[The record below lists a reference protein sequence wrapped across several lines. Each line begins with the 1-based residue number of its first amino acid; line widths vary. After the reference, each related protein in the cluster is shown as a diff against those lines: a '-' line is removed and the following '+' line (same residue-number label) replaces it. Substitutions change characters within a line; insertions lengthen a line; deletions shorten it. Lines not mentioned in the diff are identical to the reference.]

1 MGLQKL
7 YVFGSDTKLL
17 GRLEKRLDGYEFKYA
32 KSYLDDHSALALN
45 PVRLPLVEKTFFAKF
60 AGSEEGF
67 TGILSVFGDALP
79 GAWGKAVLNAQA
91 NRKLTPFEQLL
102 ENQRDRI
109 GHLVF
114 SEDMTFPVL
123 TDSRSLPPFQWEDIL
138 DAKDEFERRKR
149 FPPAFSALFKQ
160 GASQGG
166 ARPKLSVIKNN
177 QPYLAKLP
185 TIQDYENKA
194 QIEHGTLALA
204 REVGIQTAESSL
216 IKVRPTQDIFLTKRF
231 DYTGQY
237 KRPFLSMKALLAAD
251 HCADVSYG
259 DFALALQRING
270 GKDSHEIFKRMLLN
284 AMISNHDDHYL
295 NHGVLW
301 VDGQWRLS
309 PAFDVVAGE
318 GHRRDLAIRAG
329 EYGAAPTEENLL
341 SEHDKFSLTRT
352 EAKDI
357 FDQMK
362 DTIAEKWEAV
372 FSQNGVDDDVIQSI
386 SWAIL
391 DGFDLPVQKNNGS

>member
-32 KSYLDDHSALALN
+32 KSYLDNDTALALN
-45 PVRLPLVEKTFFAKF
+45 PVHLPLVEKTFFAKF
-60 AGSEEGF
+60 TSLEEGF

-79 GAWGKAVLNAQA
+79 GAWGKVVLNAQA

-102 ENQRDRI
+102 ENQQDRI
-109 GHLVF
+109 GQLVF
-114 SEDMTFPVL
+114 SKEMTFPVL
-123 TDSRSLPPFQWEDIL
+123 ADSRILPPFQWEDIL
-138 DAKDEFERRKR
+138 DAKEEFERRKQ

-204 REVGIQTAESSL
+204 KEVGIQTAESMMV
-216 IKVRPTQDIFLTKRF
+216 KVRPAQGIFLTKRF
-231 DYTGQY
+231 DYVGQY

-270 GKDSHEIFKRMLLN
+270 GKDSHEIFKRMLFN
-284 AMISNHDDHYL
+284 AMVSNHDDHYL

-318 GHRRDLAIRAG
+318 GHRKDLAIRAG
-329 EYGAAPTEENLL
+329 KFGAAPTEENLL
-341 SEHDKFSLTRT
+341 SEHDKFSLTQRD
-352 EAKDI
+352 AKDI
-357 FDQMK
+357 FDHMK
-362 DTIAEKWEAV
+362 ATISKKWKTV
-372 FSQNGVDDDVIQSI
+372 FSQHGIDDDVIQSI

-391 DGFDLPVQKNNGS
+391 NDFDPLHRSPPS